1 MIKKTV
7 LLIFLTSAFILTSCS
22 FGGRIVYV
30 GEEKAAKARM
40 KEILA
45 AIKDKDKEAMKAL
58 FSKKALDEAND
69 FDEGVDYLFDF
80 FQGDVQSW
88 EIDAWSSGESIE
100 RGKKSIM
107 LRTWYIVTTDKEKYM
122 FFVIDYIKDTM
133 NPDNAGLYT
142 LRVIKAEDE
151 ETEFGYWQDM
161 CIPGIYKPK
170 Q

>member
-7 LLIFLTSAFILTSCS
+7 LLIFLTSTFILTSCS

-30 GEEKAAKARM
+30 GEEKAAKARI
-40 KEILA
+40 KEILS
-45 AIKDKDKEAMKAL
+45 AIENKDKEAMKAL
-58 FSKKALDEAND
+58 FSKKALDEADD
-69 FDEGVDYLFDF
+69 FDEGVEYLFDF
-80 FQGDVQSW
+80 FQGDLQSW

-107 LRTWYIVTTDKEKYM
+107 LRAWYIVTTDKEKYM

-161 CIPGIYKPK
+161 VIPGIYKPD

>member
-1 MIKKTV
+1 MIKKAV
-7 LLIFLTSAFILTSCS
+7 LLIFLTSTFILTSCL
-22 FGGRIVYV
+22 FRGRIVYV
-30 GEEKAAKARM
+30 GEERAAKERIQ
-40 KEILA
+40 EILA

-58 FSKKALDEAND
+58 FSKKALEEANEI
-69 FDEGVDYLFDF
+69 DEGVDYLFDF

-88 EIDAWSSGESIE
+88 EIDAWSSDESIE
-100 RGKKSIM
+100 RGKKSLM
-107 LRTWYIVTTDKEKYM
+107 LRAWYIVTTDKEKYM

-133 NPDNAGLYT
+133 NPDNAGMYT

-161 CIPGIYKPK
+161 NIAGIYKPK

>member
-1 MIKKTV
+1 LIKKIV
-7 LLIFLTSAFILTSCS
+7 LLILLTNSFMLTSCLYR
-22 FGGRIVYV
+22 GGPVYV
-30 GEEKAAKARM
+30 GEERAAKKRI

-45 AIKDKDKEAMKAL
+45 AIENKDKEAMKAL
-58 FSKKALDEAND
+58 FSKKALAEVND

-107 LRTWYIVTTDKEKYM
+107 LRVWYIVTTDKEKYM

-161 CIPGIYKPK
+161 VIPGIYKPE